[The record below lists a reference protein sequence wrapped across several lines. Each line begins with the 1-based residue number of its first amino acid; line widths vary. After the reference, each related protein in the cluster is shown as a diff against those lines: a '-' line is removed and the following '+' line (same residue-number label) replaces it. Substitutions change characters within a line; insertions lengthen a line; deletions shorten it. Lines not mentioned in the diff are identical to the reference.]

1 MRRRRLLLAGMLAMV
16 CLVAASAR
24 AVNPISSVNFYTDGE
39 YPYKM
44 TWAPIEDCGGCVEVC
59 VGKLVPRSLG
69 AFPMECTTVGATEAA
84 ANSAAKLQ
92 ACFLHTEDSVKLEC
106 ISAIAGYPNK

>member
-1 MRRRRLLLAGMLAMV
+1 LSYMRRPLLVAGMLAMV

-44 TWAPIEDCGGCVEVC
+44 TWAPMEDCGGCVEVC
-59 VGKLVPRSLG
+59 VGQLVPRSLEE
-69 AFPMECTTVGATEAA
+69 FSMKCTTVGPA

-92 ACFLHTEDSVKLEC
+92 ASSVFRTRKTV
-106 ISAIAGYPNK
+106 SS